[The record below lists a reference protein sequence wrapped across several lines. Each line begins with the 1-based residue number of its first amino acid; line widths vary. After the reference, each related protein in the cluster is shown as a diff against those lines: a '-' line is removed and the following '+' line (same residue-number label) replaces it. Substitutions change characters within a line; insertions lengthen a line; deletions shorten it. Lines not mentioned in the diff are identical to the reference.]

1 MTWKELLQSNH
12 KTVIVQSY
20 GYIERSSFSSHFEP
34 FSHLR
39 EFEFEI
45 GRAISDG
52 KLEPE
57 YCDLTHKWL
66 FLEEPESKLTF
77 EEKDGKVYC
86 FDPDLWARP

>member
-1 MTWKELLQSNH
+1 MTWQELLQSNH

-20 GYIERSSFSSHFEP
+20 GYTERSSFSSHFEP

-39 EFEFEI
+39 EFVFEI

-52 KLEPE
+52 ELLPE

-66 FLEEPESKLTF
+66 FLEDSESELTF